1 MQTAVSLGIFGGTF
15 DPVHIGHLRGA
26 EEVAELLGI
35 ERVLFVPT
43 GFARH
48 KDLASLASPED
59 RLTMLELAVASNP
72 RFGVLRYEIEHPEHA
87 SYTYYT
93 LRHLHETVLSSGQKP
108 FLILGEDAFAG
119 FPKWHR
125 FQEMLEMCHIA
136 VMARPPIG
144 LPSIPAALKGLESQA
159 VSSEVLHVRLQSGN
173 DLYECRITPLDI
185 SSSRVRERL
194 LAGRSVRYLVPEE
207 AFRFIQERG
216 LYRKP
221 TEKPK
226 QKETEWGFKRTP

>member
-1 MQTAVSLGIFGGTF
+1 MQRPDSLGIFGGTF

-48 KDLASLASPED
+48 KEFVSLASPKD
-59 RLTMLELAVASNP
+59 RLRMLELAVASNP
-72 RFGVLRYEIEHPEHA
+72 KFSVLRYEIDHPEHA

-93 LRHLHETVLSSGQKP
+93 LKHLHETLLSGVQKP
-108 FLILGEDAFAG
+108 FLILGEDAFDG

-125 FQEMLEMCHIA
+125 FQEVLEMCSLT

-144 LPSIPAALKGLESQA
+144 LPSIPEPLTGLESRA
-159 VSSEVLHVRLQSGN
+159 VSSEVLHVRLQGEGE
-173 DLYECRITPLDI
+173 LYECRITPLDV
-185 SSSRVRERL
+185 SSSMVRERL
-194 LAGRSVRYLVPEE
+194 STGRSVRYLVPEDVL
-207 AFRFIQERG
+207 RFIQERG
-216 LYRKP
+216 LYRESL
-221 TEKPK
+221 EKPNPK
-226 QKETEWGFKRTP
+226 GG